1 MPVQQPGPA
10 RKRSDVPRG
19 SDFAGVLSR
28 INQVFGENN
37 INIAAQYLQT
47 NAQIGYVVIDVEAE
61 HSQAA
66 LEKLRGVDG
75 TIRTRV
81 LF

>member
-1 MPVQQPGPA
+1 
-10 RKRSDVPRG
+10 
-19 SDFAGVLSR
+19 
-28 INQVFGENN
+28 
-37 INIAAQYLQT
+37 
-47 NAQIGYVVIDVEAE
+47 VVIDVEAE

-66 LEKLRGVDG
+66 LEKLRQVDG